1 MSTKLNC
8 DIVRDL
14 LPSYVDKLTSE
25 TTNEAVNEHL
35 KECTECSEVLQRM
48 KEPEKTGSEPKAE
61 VNYLKKI
68 RRRSLQKGFIV
79 CAVLVIIA
87 ILAGSFKTFYLGKE
101 AHVKTFY
108 SSVSVTDNTVKL
120 NGEILLD
127 ASAAFRTTFS
137 EKDGVVDI
145 TVYSAPHSIINKR
158 TFSKEYKAKN
168 EVKTVRVNGLIKWE
182 NGVSISDTAAELY
195 SLKNP
200 YVGDIVADTMIAS
213 ALGVINHF
221 GGYSSELHTAAEPYG
236 WTLILD
242 KVFSPYNE
250 EEVQKNMLRD
260 SSVLIALIG
269 NLDYV
274 TWEYIANGNATEYT
288 VTAEHASN
296 FAGKNIKDFSSSAAE
311 VQKLLDKL
319 NINSNGKVDVLSNE
333 VFMIKI
339 KNNSEKEIREITM
352 DYYLNGEI
360 AGTQSSKLTNGESVP
375 KGEFT
380 EFQFIP
386 QHFPLRTQNYDLQ
399 NFSFDLRVTDTDGQ
413 QYTLCENKKF
423 PVWYDSIYY
432 FSVESNESGFAL
444 TER

>member
-35 KECTECSEVLQRM
+35 KECPECTEVLQRM
-48 KEPEKTGSEPKAE
+48 KEPEKTQNEPKAE

-101 AHVKTFY
+101 AHIKTFY

-127 ASAAFRTTFS
+127 ASAAFRTSFS

-168 EVKTVRVNGLIKWE
+168 EVNTVRVNGLVKWE

-195 SLKNP
+195 SLKTP
-200 YVGDIVADTMIAS
+200 YVGSIVDDLNIAS
-213 ALGVINHF
+213 ALGVTKHF
-221 GGYSSELHTAAEPYG
+221 GGFSNELHTAQQPYG

-274 TWEYIANGNATEYT
+274 TWEYIANGNATKYT

-360 AGTQSSKLTNGESVP
+360 AGTQSSQITNGASVP

-380 EFQFIP
+380 AFQFIP
-386 QHFPLRTQNYDLQ
+386 QHFPLRTQNYELQ

-432 FSVESNESGFAL
+432 FSVESNESGFTL
-444 TER
+444 TEG